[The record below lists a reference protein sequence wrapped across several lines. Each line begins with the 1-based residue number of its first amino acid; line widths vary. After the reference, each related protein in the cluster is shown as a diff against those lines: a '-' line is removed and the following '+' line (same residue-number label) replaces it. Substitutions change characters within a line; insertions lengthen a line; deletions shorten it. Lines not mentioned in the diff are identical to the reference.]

1 MARSGALPLR
11 AAQRGGRGVVADS
24 AALLTY
30 GWGCIP
36 VQVRIGATD
45 FTTSLFPRDGGYLLP
60 VKVVVQRAEGLGIGD
75 RVHARLHLEPRL

>member
-1 MARSGALPLR
+1 M
-11 AAQRGGRGVVADS
+11 ADS